1 MLLTTPKK
9 LSNDLN
15 INVVGKERCKGM
27 AKEIL
32 ERERSNAISSKG
44 HALLCTALA
53 GSLRRAV
60 KNYGLSAFGA
70 LSFTA
75 LKPPGEK

>member
-1 MLLTTPKK
+1 MY
-9 LSNDLN
+9 
-15 INVVGKERCKGM
+15 IVGKERCKGM

-53 GSLRRAV
+53 AV
-60 KNYGLSAFGA
+60 HSDLQ
-70 LSFTA
+70 
-75 LKPPGEK
+75 